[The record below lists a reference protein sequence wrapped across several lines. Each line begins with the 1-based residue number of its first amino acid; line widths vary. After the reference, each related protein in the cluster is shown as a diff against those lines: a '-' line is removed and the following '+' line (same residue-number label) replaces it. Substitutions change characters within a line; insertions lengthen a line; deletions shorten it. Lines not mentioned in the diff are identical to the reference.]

1 MGTNKEPDL
10 APSKPSSPKA
20 RDRQPTRRPWR
31 NNSEKNCLLPGGK
44 WCDGDGSWAMDTLLF
59 SYAYDLLLNWKKGS
73 DTGWPPSTQMA
84 IFTIQKFSLLDRLL
98 TASLS
103 AAWRQRSLDVALVR
117 DLLSAGADLME
128 ARTSAV
134 DVCFI
139 HGSLIN
145 PTWHPVMVPGHG
157 TPTQPW
163 HPSTLLHPLRKLQ
176 PTCPI
181 LLEGRTPYSY
191 CYLWLKKL
199 GWLGLKRPSLVR
211 LVAFGIFSFL
221 MLEVNWD
228 YSVLDL
234 AHWRVFCS
242 SNLPFLLNIWWC
254 LPQDSRSGAA
264 AGDGESMDED
274 EKADSFNL
282 RASLGWTN
290 CDMEVI

>member
-1 MGTNKEPDL
+1 MGTKKEPDL

-59 SYAYDLLLNWKKGS
+59 SYAYDLLLNWKMGS
-73 DTGWPPSTQMA
+73 DTGWRPSTQVA
-84 IFTIQKFSLLDRLL
+84 IFTIQKILVGSFADGILICTLEAKILGCGIGEGLIVSRCWLDGGSNFSCWCLFQSWLPYKPNMAPSDGTRPRHPHPAM
-98 TASLS
+98 ASKHVTTS
-103 AAWRQRSLDVALVR
+103 AAKDATHMPHTI
-117 DLLSAGADLME
+117 G
-128 ARTSAV
+128 
-134 DVCFI
+134 
-139 HGSLIN
+139 
-145 PTWHPVMVPGHG
+145 
-157 TPTQPW
+157 
-163 HPSTLLHPLRKLQ
+163 RKN
-176 PTCPI
+176 
-181 LLEGRTPYSY
+181 PYSY
-191 CYLWLKKL
+191 CYLWLIRL
-199 GWLGLKRPSLVR
+199 GWSGLKRPSLVW

-221 MLEVNWD
+221 MLEVNWE

-234 AHWRVFCS
+234 AHWRVLCS